1 MSTLYTVDI
10 KRVEQSEELCME
22 IPDELMEAMGW
33 EIGDDLK
40 FIDHKDGTFGLRKV
54 TYETIELD
62 FDDEELFKYMRIA
75 HEKDMSFNR
84 FIETVLTEVVDTIEG
99 NRALS
104 GSGYPTGN
112 DADFGESME

>member
-22 IPDELMEAMGW
+22 LPDALMDEMGW
-33 EIGDDLK
+33 ELGDDLK

-62 FDDEELFKYMRIA
+62 FDDEELFKYMQAA
-75 HEKDMSFNR
+75 HAKDMSFNQ
-84 FIETVLTEVVDTIEG
+84 FIETTLTEVVSCLEG
-99 NRALS
+99 GGTLS

-112 DADFGESME
+112 DADFGASME